1 MIETMSS
8 RVKFPFNIAK
18 GEAHAR
24 SNEERVVKSKV
35 WLERK
40 ICERNSEER
49 ERESFVDRANHG
61 DESEGYAA
69 EILPL
74 SPWEGVK
81 GGKEEGSV
89 G

>member
-8 RVKFPFNIAK
+8 RVKFPFK

-24 SNEERVVKSKV
+24 SNGERVVKSKV

-74 SPWEGVK
+74 SPWKGWKEGK
-81 GGKEEGSV
+81 EGEEGSV